1 MTNVLLGVT
10 FDDLKPF
17 FVLGLALGGVFAV
30 SGVGIVVL
38 YQATG
43 VVNLA
48 YGAIGAVGA
57 FLAWTLINTT
67 SCPQPLAFL
76 VAVAF
81 GGVCNL
87 VYGTLFGPPFANR
100 DPLVKA
106 IATLGLAL
114 IFLGIVNWVWS
125 PGVIARSLTLP
136 SDQWSYSV
144 AGVFI
149 NWTQIMALLFG
160 IAVTG
165 GTAIFLRTTK
175 LGTAMRSLAN
185 DREITA
191 MLGVPVRR
199 VESSAWFGSGLV
211 CGASGIFLADLVAL
225 DPFTLTFLVISSLAA
240 AVIGGLKSL
249 WITLVAGIVIGVI
262 QSELQV
268 FDTVQKYKDM
278 APFLLAIIALLW
290 IGRNRLLAVSRAAR

>member
-1 MTNVLLGVT
+1 MANAVLAVT
-10 FDDLKPF
+10 FGDMKPF
-17 FVLGLALGGVFAV
+17 LVLGLALGSVFAV

-43 VVNLA
+43 VVNFA

-67 SCPQPLAFL
+67 SCPQPVAFL
-76 VAVAF
+76 VAVLF
-81 GGVCNL
+81 GGVCTV
-87 VYGTLFGPPFANR
+87 VYGILFGPPFAGR

-114 IFLGIVNWVWS
+114 IFLGITNWVWS
-125 PGVIARSLTLP
+125 PGVIARTLTLP
-136 SDQWSYSV
+136 TDQFTYAV
-144 AGVFI
+144 GGVYI

-160 IAVTG
+160 ILVTV
-165 GTAIFLRTTK
+165 GTAIFLRATK

-185 DREITA
+185 DREITS

-199 VESSAWFGSGLV
+199 VEAAAWFGSGLV
-211 CGASGIFLADLVAL
+211 CGASGVFLADLVAL
-225 DPFTLTFLVISSLAA
+225 DPATLTFLVISSLAA
-240 AVIGGLKSL
+240 AVIGGLRSL
-249 WITLVAGIVIGVI
+249 WVTLVAGLVIGVI
-262 QSELQV
+262 QSELQLW
-268 FDTVQKYKDM
+268 DTVQKYKDM

-290 IGRNRLLAVSRAAR
+290 QGRHRVVAVTRVAR